1 MVTFLVTFLV
11 TSGQFEYSDRRPQ
24 HRRCD
29 HKCGH
34 NSGHISG
41 HNGGRWGQA
50 CRRPR
55 ASKGNTFSTCQ
66 WKCCTVSFYND
77 FQMVHRTTTD
87 KCPHS
92 YDIAHVFDIP
102 VRNWSLGSETFAI
115 DKHYLSLAHIKQIL
129 LPGVDQANIYSLIW
143 NGQLF
148 LTVRAERLCCPVLFC
163 VPGQRNHPATRAE
176 SLAFLVPAVSGA
188 LLLDYLIKHAS
199 DLARRGLWAGLVFVR
214 LLFLSR
220 DKNTRSPRSK

>member
-1 MVTFLVTFLV
+1 MNTQIGVHSIADVTTNAVTILVTFLV
-11 TSGQFEYSDRRPQ
+11 TTEVGGDRPADV
-24 HRRCD
+24 H
-29 HKCGH
+29 GH
-34 NSGHISG
+34 PKGTLSVRA
-41 HNGGRWGQA
+41 NG
-50 CRRPR
+50 
-55 ASKGNTFSTCQ
+55 
-66 WKCCTVSFYND
+66 KCCTASFYND

-92 YDIAHVFDIP
+92 YVIIIEHVFDIP